1 MSLDYEVTLLHV
13 LSDFVILIVTSNVEH
28 QFRDTCAEGSVSNG
42 GVDQPVEVVLHSPS
56 VG

>member
-1 MSLDYEVTLLHV
+1 MSLDYMITLLHV
-13 LSDFVILIVTSNVEH
+13 FRDFVILIVTSNVEH
-28 QFRDTCAEGSVSNG
+28 QVRDPCADGPVSHG